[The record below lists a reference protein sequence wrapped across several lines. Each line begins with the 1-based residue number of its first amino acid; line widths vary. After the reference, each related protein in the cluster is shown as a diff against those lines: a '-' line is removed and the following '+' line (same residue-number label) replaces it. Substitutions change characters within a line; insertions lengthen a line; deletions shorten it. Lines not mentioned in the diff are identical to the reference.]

1 MNTDIRIKNLEPYF
15 IDTTCRVPLKFGAV
29 VVEECTFCQI
39 KATVENRMGKTAEGW
54 GAIFLMDMWA
64 YPTTAVSH
72 EKKDLAMKELVGRL
86 VELFKSNAS
95 FGHPVDLFMEVEGEF
110 DRIKKDVCRDM
121 NLAEEMP
128 FLGALVS
135 ASPIDAALHD
145 AFGIVNEIS
154 TYDGYSSEYMK
165 YDLSKYL
172 GSNYKGIYIGDFI
185 KKKYDEKIPVFHLVG
200 GLDKLRRSELDAS
213 DPKDDLPNTLD
224 EWIEKDGLICLKVKL
239 KGTDLDW
246 DINRTLEVVNIAHEI
261 KDRAGNSTLYFSAD
275 TNEQCEHPDYIV
287 EYLRKIREKSERA
300 YRELLY
306 VEQPTERDLR
316 LHRFDMT
323 KAAAL
328 KPVILDES
336 LTGLEDLKLA
346 RSLGWSGIAL
356 KACKCQTH
364 SLIFASMAEKE
375 GFPYTVQDLTNIGI
389 SLIQSVGLAA
399 RLNPM
404 MGVEANSRQFFPD
417 ASKPEAVVHPGIY
430 TRKDGMLDTGS
441 MKGFGLGYQIE
452 KINRKLG

>member
-1 MNTDIRIKNLEPYF
+1 
-15 IDTTCRVPLKFGAV
+15 
-29 VVEECTFCQI
+29 
-39 KATVENRMGKTAEGW
+39 
-54 GAIFLMDMWA
+54 
-64 YPTTAVSH
+64 
-72 EKKDLAMKELVGRL
+72 
-86 VELFKSNAS
+86 
-95 FGHPVDLFMEVEGEF
+95 
-110 DRIKKDVCRDM
+110 
-121 NLAEEMP
+121 
-128 FLGALVS
+128 
-135 ASPIDAALHD
+135 
-145 AFGIVNEIS
+145 
-154 TYDGYSSEYMK
+154 MK

-336 LTGLEDLKLA
+336 LTSLEDLKLA

-417 ASKPEAVVHPGIY
+417 ASKPEAAVHPGIY